1 MLAFEKAG
9 ADVLYAPWLADL
21 ETVQHICANLNKPF
35 NVLAAGKFSAIRS
48 AQFAAAGVARIS
60 LGGALARVTHKAI
73 YDYLRLCNT
82 DVDNGDFSGLAAA
95 ADGDKIDTLLKR
107 GKPLSLGR
115 RKNMTP
121 LDGGALP
128 PAANRSTLAIMRDFM
143 PYLWP
148 AGDKATKRRVSLAV
162 ALMTLQKVATVSV
175 PLIYGVAVDLVADTQ
190 LPLPRFWPFLSLCGG
205 ALGTADL

>member
-1 MLAFEKAG
+1 
-9 ADVLYAPWLADL
+9 
-21 ETVQHICANLNKPF
+21 
-35 NVLAAGKFSAIRS
+35 
-48 AQFAAAGVARIS
+48 
-60 LGGALARVTHKAI
+60 
-73 YDYLRLCNT
+73 
-82 DVDNGDFSGLAAA
+82 
-95 ADGDKIDTLLKR
+95 
-107 GKPLSLGR
+107 
-115 RKNMTP
+115 MTP

-190 LPLPRFWPFLSLCGG
+190 FTVAALLAVLIGYAVVRLAQQIFDELKHFVFARVASEQSEQWPYKPSATYTVYLYGFILTDKRAVCR
-205 ALGTADL
+205 ALLNAASKALNFCSPFYCLASSRPF